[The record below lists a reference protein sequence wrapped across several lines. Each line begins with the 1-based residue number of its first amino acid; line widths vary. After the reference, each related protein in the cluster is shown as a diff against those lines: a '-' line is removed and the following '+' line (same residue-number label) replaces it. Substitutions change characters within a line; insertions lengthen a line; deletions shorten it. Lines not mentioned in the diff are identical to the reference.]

1 MAQQTPYPITLDKRR
16 LSTPCGRSLRR
27 SPTSGLAEIP
37 VARPGHEEGTGFS
50 GHPPDRHG
58 QGVRHANEQLSP
70 PAAQLKLA
78 IKDQFRALPAA
89 GMISGGGCGTFAC
102 RGSGAAIS
110 SSTCE
115 GCPLAIWRWPLSFRS
130 FEALPSSQSSTASTA
145 FPRRSLGACSVYDRA
160 GRARRRCGALST
172 LFGRA
177 LSRLAQ
183 FARHQQQLGGAH
195 TGRHVEQ
202 HIAEAAGKPT
212 PQQREMPRPGVA
224 KEAAAGQFRRC
235 PRHPVS

>member
-1 MAQQTPYPITLDKRR
+1 VAAVTAWCREHRNWLFRDQHRR
-16 LSTPCGRSLRR
+16 LSSMITMALAGIVGACVG
-27 SPTSGLAEIP
+27 SPIKWCVSGATGCPDGIAAAWWSHGLA
-37 VARPGHEEGTGFS
+37 
-50 GHPPDRHG
+50 
-58 QGVRHANEQLSP
+58 
-70 PAAQLKLA
+70 
-78 IKDQFRALPAA
+78 
-89 GMISGGGCGTFAC
+89 
-102 RGSGAAIS
+102 
-110 SSTCE
+110 ST
-115 GCPLAIWRWPLSFRS
+115 RS
-130 FEALPSSQSSTASTA
+130 FAGPPRDTHCAEVEGVGFEGETASTA

-183 FARHQQQLGGAH
+183 FARHQQQLGGAR